1 MAQNLARRVGERPWL
16 VTLQWVIGVVVAAIS
31 VWALG
36 GP

>member
-1 MAQNLARRVGERPWL
+1 MAKNLARRVEDRHWL
-16 VTLQWVIGVVVAAIS
+16 VALQWAVALVFAAIS

>member
-1 MAQNLARRVGERPWL
+1 MAENLARRVAERPWL
-16 VTLQWVIGVVVAAIS
+16 VTLQWAVAVVVAAIS